1 MASRGGV
8 VTGFDTG
15 SPAWCYARYPMPPTD
30 FPAGYKPRHLL
41 GEGSM
46 GSVWLAYSAQARG
59 HCAVKVLHLRDDRK
73 GSAERSFNREVRA
86 MARLSHPAVIEI
98 LDYGRTP
105 QG

>member
-1 MASRGGV
+1 
-8 VTGFDTG
+8 
-15 SPAWCYARYPMPPTD
+15 
-30 FPAGYKPRHLL
+30 
-41 GEGSM
+41 M
-46 GSVWLAYSAQARG
+46 GTVWLAYSGQAKG

-105 QG
+105 AMWRWINSASASSRSFSSSYSRCARSQASCRWRT